1 MYAPHTAGLQRH
13 KSPAALSPPHVN
25 MFNSYSYLTGT
36 NALSQQA
43 SGDSLDVV
51 GVSDATAARLSVNEQ
66 NTRTVIQRE
75 GRRQRHISS
84 LNAASAYKKK
94 AKIYDLWPSR
104 VDSAVGWP
112 HCQVW
117 RGSLDDGRCPL
128 A

>member
-13 KSPAALSPPHVN
+13 KSPPALSPPHVN

-51 GVSDATAARLSVNEQ
+51 GVSDATAARLLVNEQ

-75 GRRQRHISS
+75 GLRQ
-84 LNAASAYKKK
+84 AAAHFQPQCCLCLKEKGK
-94 AKIYDLWPSR
+94 DL
-104 VDSAVGWP
+104 
-112 HCQVW
+112 
-117 RGSLDDGRCPL
+117 
-128 A
+128 